1 METEKNYQEKKEYT
15 DNFLTKQGKMI
26 LIHILM
32 FPGICS
38 SDLAKKL
45 DVRKNSMSNALDR
58 LKGSKYALIESKAK
72 GRNKFYYL
80 TEWGE
85 KYTKAYLCPL
95 DDTEKQQDVFQINS
109 SNDDEYD
116 AVEFDR
122 QKAEEYIVDLEK
134 INPEWQYLLYSFLVS
149 GNECGDEEINYLML
163 ELLKTI
169 QRLFGVKNQSDYT
182 KIIEKIHSTIVSEQI
197 EQWLK
202 RQKELEPLWDW
213 AAESWIEAYEFIDE
227 IFDGNKSLVGYDF
240 GKEIK
245 NDFLLSHE
253 LGQVVIE
260 LRQFVGE
267 ARIKEDTKT
276 KFYYEFIKKYPRC
289 NEQLAFYISE
299 KYRILM
305 REMRK

>member
-1 METEKNYQEKKEYT
+1 METEKNYQEKKAYT

-45 DVRKNSMSNALDR
+45 YVRKNSMSNALER

-85 KYTKAYLCPL
+85 KYTKEYLWPL
-95 DDTEKQQDVFQINS
+95 DDTEKQQDTFGTDS
-109 SNDDEYD
+109 SNDEYD
-116 AVEFDR
+116 VVEFDR
-122 QKAEEYIVDLEK
+122 QKAEEFIADLEK

-149 GNECGDEEINYLML
+149 GNECSDEEINYLML

-169 QRLFGVKNQSDYT
+169 QRLFGVKNQSDYK
-182 KIIEKIHSTIVSEQI
+182 KIIERIHSTIVNEQI

-202 RQKELEPLWDW
+202 RQKGLEPLWDW

-240 GKEIK
+240 EKETK
-245 NDFLLSHE
+245 KDFLLSQE

-267 ARIKEDTKT
+267 ARTKKDTKI
-276 KFYYEFIKKYPRC
+276 KFYHEFINKYPRC
-289 NEQLAFYISE
+289 NEQLAFYIAE

-305 REMRK
+305 REMGK